1 MKTILYALTIGA
13 FGLFATLPTLAVE
26 EARPA
31 PSTPALQSDRDAA
44 VCDTL
49 WEMEQHI
56 YEGRSRGDGSYYLS
70 VTSPAYLGWPPQFRE
85 PADYE
90 TLRAGILRGGMAAG
104 EHIDLTL
111 RGCSVDDDV
120 AVIFYSTHRT
130 RAAGGAPAD
139 DRFETIHI
147 YRERAG
153 VWLMI
158 GAMAR
163 PEPERP

>member
-1 MKTILYALTIGA
+1 MKTILYAMTVGS
-13 FGLFATLPTLAVE
+13 FGLFALLPTVAAE
-26 EARPA
+26 ETSPA
-31 PSTPALQSDRDAA
+31 PPTPELKTDRDAA

-147 YRERAG
+147 YRERDG
-153 VWLMI
+153 KWLMI